1 MKRTFYE
8 ILWTVCEVE
17 GKIDEWIKGGILIS
31 NGTKYSWHPSVLGL
45 SDANEI
51 IGELVIKNIP
61 KINEEKKQEFLT
73 ANAEEFVRKNPE
85 QFIRNKKEAVVIE
98 WVDDFIQKFSIKN
111 IGIAGK
117 ASSKPGVIKKMAKFL
132 ADTDYTKEEILAATD
147 LYINTLKKQ
156 GSIRYIRDCIY
167 FINKKIDGVDVSDL
181 QKWCEEYRNNGG
193 SKNDYDSRTI
203 L

>member
-8 ILWTVCEVE
+8 ILWAVCEVE
-17 GKIDEWIKGGILIS
+17 GKIDDWIKGGILIS
-31 NGTKYSWHPSVLGL
+31 NGTKYSWHPSVLHL
-45 SDANEI
+45 CDASEI
-51 IGELVIKNIP
+51 IGELVIQNTP
-61 KINEEKKQEFLT
+61 KINEEKKQEFLNSVT
-73 ANAEEFVRKNPE
+73 SDFVRNSPE
-85 QFIRNKKEAVVIE
+85 QFIRSKQETAAVE
-98 WVDDFIQKFSIKN
+98 WIDEFIQKFSIKN

-132 ADTDYTKEEILAATD
+132 VDTDYTKEEILGATD

-181 QKWCEEYRNNGG
+181 TKWCEEYRNNGG